1 MTGKWNGKRA
11 IVIIAAVVA
20 IGIMVCAWP
29 LNLFWGDS
37 LTDEVDQ
44 SASYKEYTLSAD
56 DYVEQRF
63 TAADKRLGSVSLYL
77 TNVGYVDAGTIEVAV
92 RDADGNALVREERE
106 LTVLSSNAFNEVK
119 LGCDLETGKQYML
132 QVSLHADKNIGINAV
147 ESKEEAASGSQEFYY
162 DGTQKNGYLAVSYQY
177 RSDFNKVQTLMTWM
191 ICVIVF
197 AAVIWVSVF
206 FGWEEF
212 DRLIFQIKTGWQIF
226 VAMFAISVFNF
237 AAFSS
242 NAVKIKKTFSVM
254 WTTYLFWILTL
265 LVFVYLIK
273 KSGTKKIRQIQVKV
287 WLQEHK
293 AAIVMLAAVI
303 ISRVPMIGTLQK
315 WDAGEYYQN
324 LIRACENYDF
334 SIQGF
339 IQNFRLCTHSNL
351 GYSFVMAIGEFL
363 DPKGGIGVQILTL
376 ILTGIAAYCLYELF
390 GRYWLNCKNS
400 MAALLTFIVFCT
412 PVFLGTFSY
421 INVDYML
428 ALFLIFVMY
437 TEYRGWNILL
447 AVCAVI
453 LSQTKETGVVIVA
466 GYFGF
471 KILYCFICT
480 HGNIALRVKACF
492 SKSVTWVAVAA
503 GTVYAL
509 MIIRLGSLSGWVQS
523 ADATTTMTW
532 SSSGINCF
540 GFQPHYMGYKLAQLF
555 LMNFAWI
562 LTMAGIVAGV
572 VLFIEKKREKRKMF
586 EKLIGLIGG
595 LFAFLL
601 FGLVYVT
608 YTLERYNIFF
618 AVGYTILVLCL
629 VYCAFSEKKRKRSG
643 VCVAVAGA
651 VLMFVQ
657 AFWSVD
663 VLSEK
668 VFGTVEIGNGNQML
682 FSSLGFRYYG
692 DGLVC
697 NYQYSWLDKA
707 FDKMLRQVNYNQST
721 EVLTTRK
728 QSVATLL
735 DGSGKAYQLNWDTA
749 KGERT
754 FKQSD
759 DTISISAVSMETVFS
774 MLPFRC
780 DGTKIDSRLKQQA
793 VLYFIPYYEENEN
806 ENLDIVSKY
815 YYLGAKD
822 EVSAYG
828 GTIQYYNMIKKDNV
842 AGVSLGDL
850 FLALNQDEEDVTFTA
865 KSCDELVADA
875 VEQTGWSQTAV
886 NRKVAYDAIEEGE
899 NVLLLD
905 PARTTVEE
913 NDVINMKVTA
923 YDAEEN
929 KLGESYIGNVT
940 GNKYE
945 NVVVQDGKL
954 LDGIKDALIG
964 CEVGNT
970 VTVTCKIPEDYLMA
984 GDYAGQDITFELQPT
999 AIVEKWQPKEKTE
1012 TEESMDYVNDEW
1024 AVWQTVQSDV
1034 QKQVLLETVRSG
1046 VQEASAERDAYIID
1060 TKERYKDYLNT
1071 CGISKEYF
1079 ASNYLDCSEDEYEML
1094 IEAAADARMRKDFVD
1109 DSLKRYKKSWDYVS
1123 ELYVVATGEKEAMQ
1137 DETADQQKLEYAR
1150 TLFLG
1155 ERTKSEVYH
1164 EIDAL
1169 YGGALEKLTDKE
1181 FIEDLYMAMYSKSAG
1196 TEEINHYLT
1205 ILAGGS
1211 REDVILAMEANEEVE
1226 E

>member
-1 MTGKWNGKRA
+1 M
-11 IVIIAAVVA
+11 
-20 IGIMVCAWP
+20 
-29 LNLFWGDS
+29 
-37 LTDEVDQ
+37 
-44 SASYKEYTLSAD
+44 
-56 DYVEQRF
+56 
-63 TAADKRLGSVSLYL
+63 
-77 TNVGYVDAGTIEVAV
+77 
-92 RDADGNALVREERE
+92 
-106 LTVLSSNAFNEVK
+106 
-119 LGCDLETGKQYML
+119 
-132 QVSLHADKNIGINAV
+132 
-147 ESKEEAASGSQEFYY
+147 
-162 DGTQKNGYLAVSYQY
+162 
-177 RSDFNKVQTLMTWM
+177 
-191 ICVIVF
+191 
-197 AAVIWVSVF
+197 
-206 FGWEEF
+206 
-212 DRLIFQIKTGWQIF
+212 
-226 VAMFAISVFNF
+226 
-237 AAFSS
+237 
-242 NAVKIKKTFSVM
+242 
-254 WTTYLFWILTL
+254 
-265 LVFVYLIK
+265 
-273 KSGTKKIRQIQVKV
+273 
-287 WLQEHK
+287 
-293 AAIVMLAAVI
+293 
-303 ISRVPMIGTLQK
+303 
-315 WDAGEYYQN
+315 
-324 LIRACENYDF
+324 
-334 SIQGF
+334 
-339 IQNFRLCTHSNL
+339 
-351 GYSFVMAIGEFL
+351 
-363 DPKGGIGVQILTL
+363 
-376 ILTGIAAYCLYELF
+376 
-390 GRYWLNCKNS
+390 
-400 MAALLTFIVFCT
+400 
-412 PVFLGTFSY
+412 
-421 INVDYML
+421 
-428 ALFLIFVMY
+428 
-437 TEYRGWNILL
+437 
-447 AVCAVI
+447 
-453 LSQTKETGVVIVA
+453 
-466 GYFGF
+466 
-471 KILYCFICT
+471 
-480 HGNIALRVKACF
+480 
-492 SKSVTWVAVAA
+492 
-503 GTVYAL
+503 
-509 MIIRLGSLSGWVQS
+509 
-523 ADATTTMTW
+523 
-532 SSSGINCF
+532 
-540 GFQPHYMGYKLAQLF
+540 
-555 LMNFAWI
+555 
-562 LTMAGIVAGV
+562 
-572 VLFIEKKREKRKMF
+572 
-586 EKLIGLIGG
+586 
-595 LFAFLL
+595 
-601 FGLVYVT
+601 
-608 YTLERYNIFF
+608 
-618 AVGYTILVLCL
+618 
-629 VYCAFSEKKRKRSG
+629 
-643 VCVAVAGA
+643 
-651 VLMFVQ
+651 
-657 AFWSVD
+657 
-663 VLSEK
+663 
-668 VFGTVEIGNGNQML
+668 
-682 FSSLGFRYYG
+682 
-692 DGLVC
+692 
-697 NYQYSWLDKA
+697 
-707 FDKMLRQVNYNQST
+707 
-721 EVLTTRK
+721 
-728 QSVATLL
+728 
-735 DGSGKAYQLNWDTA
+735 
-749 KGERT
+749 
-754 FKQSD
+754 
-759 DTISISAVSMETVFS
+759 
-774 MLPFRC
+774 
-780 DGTKIDSRLKQQA
+780 
-793 VLYFIPYYEENEN
+793 
-806 ENLDIVSKY
+806 SKY

-886 NRKVAYDAIEEGE
+886 NRKAAYDAIEEGE

-970 VTVTCKIPEDYLMA
+970 VTVTCNIPEDYLMA

-1137 DETADQQKLEYAR
+1137 DETTDQQKLEYAR